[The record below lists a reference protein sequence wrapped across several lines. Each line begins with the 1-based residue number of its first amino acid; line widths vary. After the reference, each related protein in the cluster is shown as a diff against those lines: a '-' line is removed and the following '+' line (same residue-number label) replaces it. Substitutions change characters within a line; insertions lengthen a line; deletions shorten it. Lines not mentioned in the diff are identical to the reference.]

1 MVQRRSHWAVVAV
14 AALLIAGCATT
25 YDRQGANR
33 DDNSPAADAPSAA
46 KPSHNS
52 TQ

>member
-1 MVQRRSHWAVVAV
+1 MVQRLSYWAVVAV
-14 AALLIAGCATT
+14 AAVLLAGCATN

-33 DDNSPAADAPSAA
+33 DDNSPAAGAPPAA

-52 TQ
+52 SQ